1 MRGNKGNLL
10 EGGIRVPMFASW
22 KGTILPGQVIDE
34 MVTTLDFTATTLA
47 AGGGDLPPEFDG
59 VDILPRLTGQTP
71 KIARTQ
77 PMFWDFYF
85 AQAVRK
91 GDWKLWRTASGEHL
105 FNIATDPSELANLA
119 RQYPERTAELSKEL
133 DAWVSTLRPDAVA
146 QLKEDSSW
154 ANALT
159 GAPAGVKPDPRY
171 RVPYDHPLPTP
182 YPAPMT
188 GVPVPHENGAVAP
201 VVPAA
206 DGTPKRYDFN
216 TDGDFEGWDGKVR
229 YVENPAVVNGLLKG
243 RAESGQGKFD
253 NHSVNLDGSMLKR
266 VVVRMKSGGT
276 ANALALRWRI
286 VGNEP
291 FNDVRKVDMSYK
303 PGVWE
308 EVVIDLAGNP
318 AWEGQVISQ
327 IRIQPCNKGDTFEV
341 DWIRFD

>member
-1 MRGNKGNLL
+1 
-10 EGGIRVPMFASW
+10 
-22 KGTILPGQVIDE
+22 
-34 MVTTLDFTATTLA
+34 
-47 AGGGDLPPEFDG
+47 
-59 VDILPRLTGQTP
+59 
-71 KIARTQ
+71 
-77 PMFWDFYF
+77 
-85 AQAVRK
+85 
-91 GDWKLWRTASGEHL
+91 
-105 FNIATDPSELANLA
+105 
-119 RQYPERTAELSKEL
+119 
-133 DAWVSTLRPDAVA
+133 
-146 QLKEDSSW
+146 
-154 ANALT
+154 
-159 GAPAGVKPDPRY
+159 VKPDPRY